1 MDMSNS
7 DLFMEYARCLGDSI
21 YCIETYLQTFDKT
34 QGGYVPFKLFPKQKE
49 LIESYEKNDFVI
61 LKKPRQAGITTTTA
75 AWVSHRVGLADDQR
89 PERILLIANKHETSQ
104 KFLAQVKEFLGQY
117 PDWMGVTIAKNAVKW
132 NEKHIILKNGSEVK
146 AVATSIDSLRG
157 YSPTIVIFDEAAFID
172 NGDELW
178 KATFPSLSTGGKC
191 FMISTTNGMDALYFV
206 TYDSSLQGKNDFK
219 IVEVE
224 WWQDPR
230 YNKELEWR
238 KDDKIIK
245 TQDLEKGKEYKR
257 DGYKPWSPWY
267 ENMCRQMN
275 WNSKAI
281 AQELDGDFVG
291 SGGNVID
298 EEYIKIQE
306 VENVCHPVRTE
317 NFDNGMWIWKD
328 AENGKR
334 YVISCDV
341 SSSFG
346 TDYSTMEIIDVEKGE
361 QVAEY
366 QGKIRPDIF
375 AEVVYHYWKIYSGI
389 IVVDVTGGMG
399 LTVILKLFELG
410 LDKKYMYY
418 DIPKAKMINDK
429 FSHLKTSD
437 DKMPGFQIQS
447 NRPLII
453 DEFERQVRMNEFKIR
468 SSRLCSEMKTFVYD
482 RNGKP
487 NHTKNTH
494 DDLIMGCAMGLYV
507 IQTSLRFIERNMNHS
522 KAILNAMINV
532 NDKMNN
538 NREMDYQT
546 EVSKQYTDNMWL
558 FR

>member
-1 MDMSNS
+1 
-7 DLFMEYARCLGDSI
+7 MEYARCLGDSI

-306 VENVCHPVRTE
+306 VENVCHPIRTE

-366 QGKIRPDIF
+366 QGKIRPDVF

>member
-1 MDMSNS
+1 MDNII
-7 DLFMEYARCLGDSI
+7 LEYARCISDSI
-21 YCIETYLQTFDKT
+21 YTIETYLQTFDKT

-49 LIESYEKNDFVI
+49 LIENYEKNNFVI

-75 AWVSHRVGLADDQR
+75 AWVSHRVGLADDLR

-104 KFLAQVKEFLGQY
+104 KFLAQVKEFLSQY
-117 PDWMGVTIAKNAVKW
+117 PKWMGVSVAKEAVKW

-230 YNKELEWR
+230 YNKDLEWR
-238 KDDKIIK
+238 RDDEVVKS
-245 TQDLEKGKEYKR
+245 QDLELAKEMKR
-257 DGYKPWSPWY
+257 KGYKPWSPWY

-275 WNSKAI
+275 WNQRAI

-298 EEYIKIQE
+298 EEYIKMQE
-306 VENVCHPVRTE
+306 VENVTPPVRTE
-317 NFDNGMWIWKD
+317 NFDNGIWIWKD
-328 AENGKR
+328 FEYGKR
-334 YVISCDV
+334 YIISCDV

-346 TDYSTMEIIDVEKGE
+346 SDYSTMEIIEIESNE

-366 QGKIRPDIF
+366 QGKIRPDTF
-375 AEVVYHYWKIYSGI
+375 AELIYHYWKQYQGLVIC
-389 IVVDVTGGMG
+389 DVTGGYGM
-399 LTVILKLFELG
+399 TVILKLFELG

-418 DIPKAKMINDK
+418 DIPRARIMNDK

-453 DEFERQVRMNEFKIR
+453 DEFERQIRMNEFKVR
-468 SSRLCSEMKTFVYD
+468 SSRLTSEMKTFVYD
-482 RNGKP
+482 KSGKP

-507 IQTSLRFIERNMNHS
+507 IQTSLRFIEKNMNHS

-532 NDKMNN
+532 NNKGNDNN
-538 NREMDYQT
+538 NVDRNRMISPEF
-546 EVSKQYTDNMWL
+546 KQFQDNMWL
-558 FR
+558 FK